1 MSKRQWK
8 DIWTLH
14 LPLLAVLAL
23 CIFATINQY
32 QRAQAGVDRSWSY
45 MFQWPIIGV
54 FAVVVWNRYRKHGNL
69 TKWISRHY
77 GNRIERFRIEAE
89 AKERAERE
97 AWEQDPDAQAWVD
110 YQRRISEENQ
120 RRHE

>member
-8 DIWTLH
+8 DLWTLH
-14 LPLLAVLAL
+14 LPLVLVLAL

-32 QRAQAGVDRSWSY
+32 QRAQSGVDRSWSY

-54 FAVVVWNRYRKHGNL
+54 FAIVVWNRYRKHGNL
-69 TKWISRHY
+69 TKWFSRHY

-97 AWEQDPDAQAWVD
+97 AWERDPDAQAWAA
-110 YQRRISEENQ
+110 YQRRLAEGNRGESE
-120 RRHE
+120 